1 MAATE
6 TKQQYEGAILTQLV
20 KNAERLAVLE
30 QDVGQLK
37 TDLVQ
42 LKTDVAQ
49 LKIDVVQLKTDMA
62 QLKIDVAQLK
72 IDVAEIKPVVAEIAA
87 TMNWVK
93 WFLGAIAIGI
103 LGNIFSQP
111 ILSSLHLN

>member
-6 TKQQYEGAILTQLV
+6 TKQQYEGAILNQLV

-37 TDLVQ
+37 TDVTE

-49 LKIDVVQLKTDMA
+49 LKTDM
-62 QLKIDVAQLK
+62 
-72 IDVAEIKPVVAEIAA
+72 AEIKPVVAEIAA

>member
-1 MAATE
+1 MPATGTE
-6 TKQQYEGAILTQLV
+6 QQYEGAILNQLV

-37 TDLVQ
+37 V
-42 LKTDVAQ
+42 DVAQ
-49 LKIDVVQLKTDMA
+49 LKTDMS
-62 QLKIDVAQLK
+62 
-72 IDVAEIKPVVAEIAA
+72 EIKPIVAEIAA
-87 TMNWVK
+87 TMNWGK

>member
-6 TKQQYEGAILTQLV
+6 AEQQYEGAILNQLV

-30 QDVGQLK
+30 HDV
-37 TDLVQ
+37 VQ

-49 LKIDVVQLKTDMA
+49 LKTDMTEVKP
-62 QLKIDVAQLK
+62 LIF
-72 IDVAEIKPVVAEIAA
+72 EIRA
-87 TMNWVK
+87 TMQWVK

-103 LGNIFSQP
+103 LGNLFSQP
-111 ILSSLHLN
+111 ILSALH

>member
-1 MAATE
+1 MAGTE
-6 TKQQYEGAILTQLV
+6 TKQQYEGAILNQLV

-37 TDLVQ
+37 TD
-42 LKTDVAQ
+42 
-49 LKIDVVQLKTDMA
+49 M
-62 QLKIDVAQLK
+62 
-72 IDVAEIKPVVAEIAA
+72 AEIKPVVAEIAA

>member
-1 MAATE
+1 MAATGTE
-6 TKQQYEGAILTQLV
+6 QQYEGAILNQLI

-30 QDVGQLK
+30 QDIVQLK
-37 TDLVQ
+37 VDVNQLKVDVNQ
-42 LKTDVAQ
+42 LKADVAELKTDVAE
-49 LKIDVVQLKTDMA
+49 LKTDMA
-62 QLKIDVAQLK
+62 Q
-72 IDVAEIKPVVAEIAA
+72 IKPLVVKIEA

-111 ILSSLHLN
+111 ILSALHLN